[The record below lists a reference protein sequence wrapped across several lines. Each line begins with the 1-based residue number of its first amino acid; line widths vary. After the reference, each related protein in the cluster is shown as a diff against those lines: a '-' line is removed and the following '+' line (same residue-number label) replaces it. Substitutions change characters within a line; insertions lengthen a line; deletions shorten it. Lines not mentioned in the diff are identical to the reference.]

1 MIKKQEDLRVVEIE
15 NLRGGKGVLKL
26 VHILEQA
33 DAYDKGRLFGRMIV
47 PVGASVGYHQH
58 EGNFELYYILKGEA
72 RVNDNGQESTMGAGD
87 MMLCKD
93 GDYHS
98 IENIGDTDLEFI
110 AMVLFNN

>member
-1 MIKKQEDLRVVEIE
+1 MIRKQEELRIAQIE

-26 VHILEQA
+26 VHFLEQA
-33 DAYDKGRLFGRMIV
+33 DAYDKGRLFSRMIM
-47 PVGASVGYHQH
+47 PVGSSVGYHQH
-58 EGNFELYYILKGEA
+58 EGNFEVYYILKGEA
-72 RVNDNGQESTMGAGD
+72 RVNDNGQESTMGVGD